1 MNNLGMRYEHG
12 QGCEQNKNKA
22 LECYRRSAQLGYYGA
37 MLNLGIGYE
46 RGHCNL
52 TINLNTARMWYMK
65 AAAQGCK
72 ISKENL
78 DRLNGVSPILPCN

>member
-1 MNNLGMRYEHG
+1 
-12 QGCEQNKNKA
+12 
-22 LECYRRSAQLGYYGA
+22 
-37 MLNLGIGYE
+37 
-46 RGHCNL
+46 
-52 TINLNTARMWYMK
+52 MWYMK